1 MREVAFSIPVSGV
14 IRIDGNSITIIVNRA
29 ETNISLPP
37 DDRQEKRLSLEAG
50 KTIYDIILETAQ
62 EVVRG
67 TGLNRFSG
75 PDLFYEATG
84 KYPQLKRNSFMAR
97 VIASTPDHPSY
108 KHHKSNRD
116 YFSRIGPGLYR
127 LNDRYTAVI
136 PKEERT
142 LFNQ

>member
-1 MREVAFSIPVSGV
+1 MREVPFSIPVSGV

-37 DDRQEKRLSLEAG
+37 DEERGKRLSLEAG

-62 EVVRG
+62 EVVRRM
-67 TGLNRFSG
+67 GLNRFSG
-75 PDLFYEATG
+75 PELFHEAIG

-127 LNDRYTAVI
+127 LNDRYTAEI

>member
-37 DDRQEKRLSLEAG
+37 DEERGKRLSLEAG

-75 PDLFYEATG
+75 PDLFYKATG
-84 KYPQLKRNSFMAR
+84 NHPQLKRNSFMAR